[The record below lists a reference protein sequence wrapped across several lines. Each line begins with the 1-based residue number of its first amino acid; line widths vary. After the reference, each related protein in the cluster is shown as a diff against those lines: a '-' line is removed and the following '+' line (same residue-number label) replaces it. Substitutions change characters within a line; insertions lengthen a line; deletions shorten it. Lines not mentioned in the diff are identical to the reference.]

1 VAGTDAERMIDD
13 FDHHDP
19 QFIADP
25 VETYQALRERCPVLR
40 SERHGGFWFVSRYED
55 VRAASKDWER
65 FTSAVPNVS
74 AIPSSHPRTEPDLP
88 IEADPPEHTRYRQ
101 LISAAFARHRVEEM
115 KPAVQAVAA
124 GLLDRLLAAG
134 SGDLVSDFAVPLSVG
149 TLARFM
155 GLPDEDRTLW
165 VDWVRRMYDA
175 SDPDGASAAAEEY
188 HRYIDELVASRDS
201 ASSGDFVSM
210 LLASEFEG
218 QRLSPR
224 GVASFMRVLL
234 IAGHETTAAAMGSTL
249 HWLAT
254 HPRERALLAANPA
267 MIPTAIEEFLRIASP
282 VVLTARNAVGDLEW
296 HGSSIRHGD
305 VVGLALGAANL
316 DPDAFADP
324 ATCVLDR
331 TPNRHV
337 AFGSGRHLCVGA
349 HVARLELTVML
360 EEWGARVSELA
371 LRSPVSWNR
380 NGTVRGLASLPV
392 SIG

>member
-1 VAGTDAERMIDD
+1 
-13 FDHHDP
+13 
-19 QFIADP
+19 
-25 VETYQALRERCPVLR
+25 
-40 SERHGGFWFVSRYED
+40 
-55 VRAASKDWER
+55 
-65 FTSAVPNVS
+65 
-74 AIPSSHPRTEPDLP
+74 
-88 IEADPPEHTRYRQ
+88 
-101 LISAAFARHRVEEM
+101 
-115 KPAVQAVAA
+115 
-124 GLLDRLLAAG
+124 
-134 SGDLVSDFAVPLSVG
+134 
-149 TLARFM
+149 
-155 GLPDEDRTLW
+155 
-165 VDWVRRMYDA
+165 
-175 SDPDGASAAAEEY
+175 
-188 HRYIDELVASRDS
+188 
-201 ASSGDFVSM
+201 
-210 LLASEFEG
+210 
-218 QRLSPR
+218 
-224 GVASFMRVLL
+224 
-234 IAGHETTAAAMGSTL
+234 MGSTL

-324 ATCVLDR
+324 AACVLDR

-360 EEWGARVSELA
+360 EEFGARVSELA